1 MGDRLETPDIMSSL
15 MSEPNKQESN
25 KKIKQENTAG
35 NKAIKQSNNKTVL
48 KQMLLDGTDEET
60 PVLEEPKE
68 KATFN
73 LSVRTLRDLEDKWME
88 IRRLSGSKQIS
99 KTLIV
104 EKAIEMALA
113 EFDLK
118 KQIGKFYCKLV
129 SNKDSSL
136 CR

>member
-15 MSEPNKQESN
+15 MSEPGKQES
-25 KKIKQENTAG
+25 KKARKQENTVRS
-35 NKAIKQSNNKTVL
+35 KAIKPSNNKNVL
-48 KQMLLDGTDEET
+48 KQMLLDGTEEET
-60 PVLEEPKE
+60 PVVDKSKE

-73 LSVRTLRDLEDKWME
+73 LSVKTLRDLEDKWIE

-118 KQIGKFYCKLV
+118 KQIGRFYCKLV
-129 SNKDSSL
+129 SNKDGL
-136 CR
+136 V

>member
-25 KKIKQENTAG
+25 KKTKQESTVR
-35 NKAIKQSNNKTVL
+35 NKAIKPSSNKAVL

-60 PVLEEPKE
+60 TVLEEPKE

-73 LSVRTLRDLEDKWME
+73 LSIKTLRNLEDKWME

-129 SNKDSSL
+129 GNKDSL
-136 CR
+136 A

>member
-1 MGDRLETPDIMSSL
+1 MVDRLETPDIMSSL
-15 MSEPNKQESN
+15 MSETSKQESN
-25 KKIKQENTAG
+25 KEIKQEKPLRK
-35 NKAIKQSNNKTVL
+35 KAIKPSSNKTIL
-48 KQMLLDGTDEET
+48 KQMFLDGTEEEIT
-60 PVLEEPKE
+60 VLEELKE

-73 LSVRTLRDLEDKWME
+73 LSVKTLRDLEDKWIE

-118 KQIGKFYCKLV
+118 KQIGKFYSKLV
-129 SNKDSSL
+129 SDKDRFS
-136 CR
+136 

>member
-1 MGDRLETPDIMSSL
+1 
-15 MSEPNKQESN
+15 MSEPSKQENN
-25 KKIKQENTAG
+25 KKIKPERILG
-35 NKAIKQSNNKTVL
+35 KKAIKPSSNKAVL

-60 PVLEEPKE
+60 TVLEEPKE

-73 LSVRTLRDLEDKWME
+73 LPVKTLRDLEDKWIE

-129 SNKDSSL
+129 SNKE
-136 CR
+136 

>member
-1 MGDRLETPDIMSSL
+1 

-25 KKIKQENTAG
+25 KIIKQEKPSK
-35 NKAIKQSNNKTVL
+35 NKAIKTSSNKAVL
-48 KQMLLDGTDEET
+48 KQMLFAGIDKDTAI
-60 PVLEEPKE
+60 LEEPKE

-129 SNKDSSL
+129 GNKTNFS
-136 CR
+136 

>member
-15 MSEPNKQESN
+15 MSDPSKQESN
-25 KKIKQENTAG
+25 KKTKQENITR
-35 NKAIKQSNNKTVL
+35 NKAIKPSRNKTIL

-60 PVLEEPKE
+60 TALEEPKE

-73 LSVRTLRDLEDKWME
+73 LSVKTLRDLEDKWME

-113 EFDLK
+113 EFGLK

-129 SNKDSSL
+129 GNKNSFS
-136 CR
+136 

>member
-15 MSEPNKQESN
+15 MSEPS
-25 KKIKQENTAG
+25 KQENISR
-35 NKAIKQSNNKTVL
+35 NKAIKTSSNKTVL
-48 KQMLLDGTDEET
+48 KQMLLDGRDEET
-60 PVLEEPKE
+60 PILEELKE

-73 LSVRTLRDLEDKWME
+73 LSVKTLRDLEDKWME

-113 EFDLK
+113 EFGLK

-129 SNKDSSL
+129 SNKG
-136 CR
+136 

>member
-15 MSEPNKQESN
+15 MSEPSKQENNKEIKQESAPR
-25 KKIKQENTAG
+25 K
-35 NKAIKQSNNKTVL
+35 KAIKPSSNKAVL

-60 PVLEEPKE
+60 AILEEPKE

-73 LSVRTLRDLEDKWME
+73 LPVRTLRDLEDKWME

-129 SNKDSSL
+129 SNKDSFT
-136 CR
+136 

>member
-15 MSEPNKQESN
+15 MSEPSKQENN
-25 KKIKQENTAG
+25 KKIKPESTLRK
-35 NKAIKQSNNKTVL
+35 KAIKPSSHKAVL

-60 PVLEEPKE
+60 AILEEPKE

-73 LSVRTLRDLEDKWME
+73 LPVKTLRDLEDKWME

-129 SNKDSSL
+129 SNKG
-136 CR
+136 

>member
-15 MSEPNKQESN
+15 MSEPNKQGSN
-25 KKIKQENTAG
+25 KTRKQENTTK
-35 NKAIKQSNNKTVL
+35 NKTIRPSNNKAVL
-48 KQMLLDGTDEET
+48 KQLFLEGTDEET
-60 PVLEEPKE
+60 VVLEEPKE

-129 SNKDSSL
+129 GNKNNFS
-136 CR
+136 

>member
-1 MGDRLETPDIMSSL
+1 MSDRLETPDIMSSL
-15 MSEPNKQESN
+15 MSEPNKQENN
-25 KKIKQENTAG
+25 KKIKQENTVRS
-35 NKAIKQSNNKTVL
+35 KAIKPSSNKAVL
-48 KQMLLDGTDEET
+48 KQMLLDGTEEET
-60 PVLEEPKE
+60 TVLEEPKE

-118 KQIGKFYCKLV
+118 KQTGKFYCKLV
-129 SNKDSSL
+129 SNKNDFT
-136 CR
+136 

>member
-15 MSEPNKQESN
+15 MSEPNKKENN
-25 KKIKQENTAG
+25 KKIKPERPLKK
-35 NKAIKQSNNKTVL
+35 KAIKPSSNKAVL
-48 KQMLLDGTDEET
+48 KQMLLDGTEEET
-60 PVLEEPKE
+60 VVLEEPKE

-129 SNKDSSL
+129 GSKTSFF
-136 CR
+136 

>member
-15 MSEPNKQESN
+15 MSEPGKQESN
-25 KKIKQENTAG
+25 KEIKQERTIRK
-35 NKAIKQSNNKTVL
+35 KAIKPSSNKDVL

-60 PVLEEPKE
+60 TVLEEPKE

-73 LSVRTLRDLEDKWME
+73 LSVKTLRDLEDKWME

-129 SNKDSSL
+129 SNKI
-136 CR
+136 

>member
-1 MGDRLETPDIMSSL
+1 
-15 MSEPNKQESN
+15 
-25 KKIKQENTAG
+25 
-35 NKAIKQSNNKTVL
+35 
-48 KQMLLDGTDEET
+48 MLLDGTGEET
-60 PVLEEPKE
+60 TALEKPKE

-73 LSVRTLRDLEDKWME
+73 LSVKTLRALEDKQME

-129 SNKDSSL
+129 GNKNSFS
-136 CR
+136 